1 MHFTVN
7 FAIIRENHES
17 EEIHRMKRRIVCI
30 ALSMILLIG
39 MLTFPVHAE
48 SNMVT
53 SDECVALLKEM
64 EGFCAKPYWDVS
76 QYSIGYG
83 SGISNEDAERLMETG
98 ITEAE
103 AEYLLR
109 AYLSSFEG
117 SLNKFID
124 ACGLN
129 LTQNQFDALLLFT
142 YNVGDGWTNLN
153 GVGNFR
159 DAIRNG
165 TTGNELL
172 FRITQWCNAG
182 GVVMDTLVERRLKE
196 ANMYLNG
203 VYSNVMP
210 QQYSYVRYNPCG
222 GTTDAPVQG
231 FEVGTGAVPM
241 AEATYIAEEN
251 GVMVEYTFE
260 GWYTSRLGGTQVTE
274 LGENQRRATLYAHW
288 SVDGTEVDTT
298 EQIPDGNAIEAVE
311 VVVDADWVNL
321 REGPGL
327 DYGIVGRAY
336 DGEKLTI
343 TATHKADGYQWG
355 KFDRGWIALC
365 YTNFDQVFNASVGT
379 NPQNPDDPDPN
390 TSEPSTPAPAQ
401 GVMGTVTAESGLC
414 IRSAPGTG
422 SAVVGYLSNRERVEV
437 TGQQSAGGTLWGKI
451 AQGWICLDYVKL
463 DGPLPSQE
471 EPKPTEPP
479 ATDPTDPSTSDP
491 TDPSTSVP
499 TDPPASDP
507 TDPPAT
513 TEPTDP
519 SEETKPSESTQPPE
533 ETKPADPPET
543 PKTVK
548 GTVIADELLI
558 RSGPSTGYSI
568 LGSLFYGDRVEILEQ
583 QTTGSMVWG
592 KIDKG
597 WISLTYVRQDAA
609 QTGGSST
616 GETSPAPSAVTGTVV
631 NAGSLRIRSGP
642 GTNYSILGYLS
653 DGEKVTV
660 TEQKTMG
667 SMIWG
672 KIDKGWISLD
682 YVKLDAASASQSPAA
697 QTGTVK
703 VSDYLNVRSGPGTS
717 YSILTY
723 LNPGAKVTI
732 TETRTV
738 GATVWGKT
746 EKGWVSMD
754 YIQLDAASGSGGDQT
769 SEDQPTDSTQ
779 PSGED
784 DETDSTQPAVSQTI
798 TGTVTADAL
807 HVRKAPGIGN
817 AIVGY
822 LYYGTKVEVLETTEV
837 DGVKWGRITTGWI
850 CMDYVK

>member
-1 MHFTVN
+1 
-7 FAIIRENHES
+7 
-17 EEIHRMKRRIVCI
+17 MKRRIVCI

-39 MLTFPVHAE
+39 LVPFPAHAE

-53 SDECVALLKEM
+53 SDACVALLKEM
-64 EGFCAKPYWDVS
+64 EGFCAYPYWDVS

-83 SGISNEDAERLMETG
+83 SGISNADAARLMDTG

-117 SLNKFID
+117 ALNKFID

-260 GWYTSRLGGTQVTE
+260 GWYTSRLGGTLVTE
-274 LGENQRRATLYAHW
+274 LGENQRGATLYAHW
-288 SVDGTEVDTT
+288 SVDGTPIDTT
-298 EQIPDGNAIEAVE
+298 EQIPDGNNIESVE

-365 YTNFDQVFNASVGT
+365 YTNFDQVVNTAAGT
-379 NPQNPDDPDPN
+379 NPQNPSDPQ
-390 TSEPSTPAPAQ
+390 TTAPAK

-414 IRSAPGTG
+414 VRSGPGTNNT
-422 SAVVGYLSNRERVEV
+422 VVGYLSNRERVEV
-437 TGQQSAGGTLWGKI
+437 TGQQSAGGSLWGKI

-479 ATDPTDPSTSDP
+479 ATDPTDPSASE
-491 TDPSTSVP
+491 P
-499 TDPPASDP
+499 TDPP
-507 TDPPAT
+507 T
-513 TEPTDP
+513 TSEPTSP
-519 SEETKPSESTQPPE
+519 SEETKPAESTQPPE
-533 ETKPADPPET
+533 ETKPAEPPEAL
-543 PKTVK
+543 KTVK

-583 QTTGSMVWG
+583 KTTGSMVWG
-592 KIDKG
+592 KTDKG
-597 WISLTYVRQDAA
+597 WISLTYVRLDPD
-609 QTGGSST
+609 TPSEESGNGGQSASS
-616 GETSPAPSAVTGTVV
+616 VTGTVV

-660 TEQKTMG
+660 TEQKTVG

-672 KIDKGWISLD
+672 KIDKGWISMD
-682 YVKLDAASASQSPAA
+682 YVKLDTASVPQNPAAA

-723 LNPGAKVTI
+723 LNPGTKVTI

-754 YIQLDAASGSGGDQT
+754 YIQLDAASGSGGNQAT
-769 SEDQPTDSTQ
+769 ESQPTDSTQ
-779 PSGED
+779 PAGED
-784 DETDSTQPAVSQTI
+784 GGTDNTQPATPQTI

-807 HVRKAPGIGN
+807 HVRIAPGVGN
-817 AIVGY
+817 SIVGY
-822 LYYGTKVEVLETTEV
+822 LYYGTRVEVLETTEV